1 MFYKLSIVQY
11 IYYIIQLVA
20 LFHSYTLHPYY
31 IQYLSMLSFKHFINI
46 DGYMAQQY
54 DGIDYFQVF
63 SLRLVLIQMTK

>member
-1 MFYKLSIVQY
+1 
-11 IYYIIQLVA
+11 
-20 LFHSYTLHPYY
+20 
-31 IQYLSMLSFKHFINI
+31 MLSFKHFINI